1 MDNEEILTNGYKERM
16 AEEYRELKGRLDRL
30 GDLLIRS
37 EKGKLDF
44 ELNCD
49 IELLYEQHAI
59 MSSYALILQE
69 RARIEGVNLD
79 G

>member
-1 MDNEEILTNGYKERM
+1 MDNDYKKRM
-16 AEEYRELKGRLDRL
+16 AEEYQDLKGRLDRL
-30 GDLLIRS
+30 GNLLIRY
-37 EKGKLDF
+37 EKGELDF
-44 ELNCD
+44 ELNCN

-69 RARIEGVNLD
+69 RARIEGVDLN

>member
-1 MDNEEILTNGYKERM
+1 MDNDYKERM
-16 AEEYRELKGRLDRL
+16 AEEYQDLKGRLDRL
-30 GDLLIRS
+30 GNLLIRS
-37 EKGKLDF
+37 EKGELDF
-44 ELNCD
+44 ELNCN

-69 RARIEGVNLD
+69 RARIEGVDLN

>member
-1 MDNEEILTNGYKERM
+1 MSNGEFSTDGYIVRM
-16 AEEYRELKGRLDRL
+16 IEEYRELKGRLDRL
-30 GDLLIRS
+30 GDLLIRY
-37 EKGKLDF
+37 EKGELDF

>member
-1 MDNEEILTNGYKERM
+1 MSGENLAIDYKERM
-16 AEEYRELKGRLDRL
+16 VKEYRELKARLDRL

-37 EKGKLDF
+37 EKGELDF
-44 ELNCD
+44 KLNCD

-69 RARIEGVNLD
+69 RARIEGVNLN